1 MENHRFSEV
10 EILLLEQENKQRM
23 AYLLE
28 TFP

>member
-1 MENHRFSEV
+1 MENHRFSEI

-28 TFP
+28 SFL